1 MVAPIAIG
9 TQIASS
15 IFSGISSYKSAK
27 SKAKQVK
34 AQAKLEAQQVLDNAH
49 DVMQEQKMLAS
60 GGGYILDQN
69 TNPLEIMLDTEKRAK
84 QYANQIIEIGNKEA
98 RSIKKAG
105 RNSAIGSALGGA
117 ANIAGMF

>member
-1 MVAPIAIG
+1 
-9 TQIASS
+9 
-15 IFSGISSYKSAK
+15 
-27 SKAKQVK
+27 
-34 AQAKLEAQQVLDNAH
+34 
-49 DVMQEQKMLAS
+49 MLAS

-105 RNSAIGSALGGA
+105 RNSAIGSALGGV